1 MSLLNADFNKK
12 LFFILHFSKDFD
24 NLYFSLSLFDG
35 FNIFAVHSII
45 MTKKKT
51 NSDSTSKKPKTELA
65 VGVLG
70 SGSFATAIVKMLV
83 ENCKTVHWCVRNEFV
98 KGAIEL
104 RGHNPT
110 YLTAVNFNLKNL
122 KLTTDINEMVSACDI
137 VVLATP
143 SIYLSDSMDKL
154 NCEYGDKI
162 FVSAIKGI
170 IPKVNN
176 VVAHYLKDEFKIG
189 FRNQAVIAGPCH
201 AEEVAMERLSY
212 LTVATV
218 EEENSKKLLDIFS
231 SDFIKVSASKDILG
245 NEYSAILK
253 NIFAIG
259 AGIASGLGYGD
270 NFTAVFV
277 SNAIREIETFLEA
290 IYEAPRDVNESA
302 YLGDLLVT
310 AYSLFSR
317 NRNLGNLIGKGY
329 TVKSAIQSMNMVAE
343 GYYAADSIYQTA
355 REKGLKLPII
365 DTIYGILYEG
375 KNAEKQYRKL
385 TAKLN

>member
-1 MSLLNADFNKK
+1 MNKTDRK
-12 LFFILHFSKDFD
+12 EDQVI
-24 NLYFSLSLFDG
+24 
-35 FNIFAVHSII
+35 
-45 MTKKKT
+45 
-51 NSDSTSKKPKTELA
+51 
-65 VGVLG
+65 GVVG

-104 RGHNPT
+104 RHHNPS
-110 YLTAVNFNLKNL
+110 YLTAVNFDVK
-122 KLTTDINEMVSACDI
+122 KLAITTDINDLVSACDI

-143 SIYLSDSMDKL
+143 SIYLSDALDKMT
-154 NCEYGDKI
+154 CDYSGKI

-170 IPKVNN
+170 VPKVND
-176 VVAHYLKDEFKIG
+176 VVAHYLRNEFKIG
-189 FRNQAVIAGPCH
+189 FSKQAVIAGPCH

-212 LTVATV
+212 LTIATV
-218 EEENSKKLLDIFS
+218 PENQQILHDKFS
-231 SDFIKVSASKDILG
+231 SSFIKVNSSSDILG

-253 NIFAIG
+253 NIYAIG

-270 NFTAVFV
+270 NFTAVLV
-277 SNAIREIETFLEA
+277 TNAIREMEVFLEG
-290 IYEAPRDVNESA
+290 IHETPRDVNESA

-329 TVKSAIQSMNMVAE
+329 TVKSAIQSMNMIAE

-355 REKGLKLPII
+355 KENKIKTPII
-365 DTIYGILYEG
+365 DTIYGILYKE
-375 KNAEKQYRKL
+375 KNAEKEYKKL
-385 TAKLN
+385 TTILN

>member
-1 MSLLNADFNKK
+1 
-12 LFFILHFSKDFD
+12 
-24 NLYFSLSLFDG
+24 
-35 FNIFAVHSII
+35 

-51 NSDSTSKKPKTELA
+51 ILESSNSKKSKAEIS
-65 VGVLG
+65 VGVVG

-83 ENCKTVHWCVRNEFV
+83 ENCKIVHWCVRSEYV

-104 RGHNPT
+104 RGHNPN
-110 YLTAVNFNLKNL
+110 YLTAVNFNQKNL
-122 KLTTDINEMVSACDI
+122 KLTTDINELVSSCDV

-143 SIYLSDSMDKL
+143 SIYLSDTLEKMTCDYK
-154 NCEYGDKI
+154 DKI

-170 IPKVNN
+170 IPKVND
-176 VVAHYLKDEFKIG
+176 VVAEYLKSEFQIG
-189 FRNQAVIAGPCH
+189 IRNQAVIAGACH

-212 LTVATV
+212 LTIATV
-218 EEENSKKLLDIFS
+218 EEDVSKKLLQIFS
-231 SDFIKVSASKDILG
+231 SDFIKVNSSKDVLG

-270 NFTAVFV
+270 NFIAVFV
-277 SNAIREIETFLEA
+277 SNAIREMETFLEA

-317 NRNLGNLIGKGY
+317 NRSLGNLIGKGY
-329 TVKSAIQSMNMVAE
+329 TVKSAIQSMNMIAE
-343 GYYAADSIYQTA
+343 GYYAANSIYKTA
-355 REKGLKLPII
+355 KSKNLELPIV

-375 KNAEKQYRKL
+375 KNAEKQFKKL

>member
-1 MSLLNADFNKK
+1 MAKK
-12 LFFILHFSKDFD
+12 D
-24 NLYFSLSLFDG
+24 
-35 FNIFAVHSII
+35 
-45 MTKKKT
+45 KK
-51 NSDSTSKKPKTELA
+51 SAIS

-70 SGSFATAIVKMLV
+70 SGSFATAIVKMLQ
-83 ENCKTVHWCVRNEFV
+83 ENSKMVHWCVRNEFV

-104 RGHNPT
+104 RKHNPT
-110 YLTAVNFNLKNL
+110 YLQSVMFNTRYLNI
-122 KLTTDINEMVSACDI
+122 TTDVNQLVSACEVI
-137 VVLATP
+137 ILATP
-143 SIYLSDSMDKL
+143 SIYLSDSLEKMTCDYSNKL
-154 NCEYGDKI
+154 

-170 IPKVNN
+170 VPKHNDI
-176 VVAHYLKDEFKIG
+176 VAHYLRDQFQIG

-218 EEENSKKLLDIFS
+218 EEGNAQKLKDLFS
-231 SDFIKVSASKDILG
+231 SSYIKVSTSSDILG

-253 NIFAIG
+253 NIYAIG
-259 AGIASGLGYGD
+259 AGMASGLGYGD
-270 NFTAVFV
+270 NFQAVYV
-277 SNAIREIETFLEA
+277 SNAIREMEIFLEA

-317 NRNLGNLIGKGY
+317 NRSLGNLVGKGY

-343 GYYAADSIYQTA
+343 GYYAAASIYNTA
-355 REKGLKLPII
+355 KEKGLKLPII
-365 DTIYGILYEG
+365 STVYNVLYEG
-375 KNAEKQYRKL
+375 KNVEKQFKKL

>member
-1 MSLLNADFNKK
+1 MA
-12 LFFILHFSKDFD
+12 
-24 NLYFSLSLFDG
+24 
-35 FNIFAVHSII
+35 
-45 MTKKKT
+45 KKT
-51 NSDSTSKKPKTELA
+51 TKSSDKSKSTAKKTISNCK

-70 SGSFATAIVKMLV
+70 SGSFATAIVKMLT

-98 KGAIEL
+98 KGAIEM

-110 YLTAVNFNLKNL
+110 YLTSVSFNLRKL
-122 KLTTDINEMVSACDI
+122 KICTDINELVSQCDI
-137 VVLATP
+137 IVLAP
-143 SIYLSDSMDKL
+143 RSIYLSDAMEQMTVDYRDKV
-154 NCEYGDKI
+154 

-170 IPKVNN
+170 VPKVND
-176 VVAHYLKDEFKIG
+176 VVAHYLRDEFGIG

-201 AEEVAMERLSY
+201 AEEVGMERLSY
-212 LTVATV
+212 LTIATV
-218 EEENSKKLLDIFS
+218 EDEVAQKLDELFTS
-231 SDFIKVSASKDILG
+231 SFIRVNPSKDILG

-253 NIFAIG
+253 NIYAIG

-270 NFTAVFV
+270 NFTAIFV
-277 SNAIREIETFLEA
+277 SNAVREMELFLEA

-329 TVKSAIQSMNMVAE
+329 TVKSAIQSMNMIAE
-343 GYYAADSIYQTA
+343 GYYAADSIYSTSK
-355 REKGLKLPII
+355 EKKLKTPII

-375 KNAEKQYRKL
+375 KNAEKQFQKL
-385 TAKLN
+385 TAKIN

>member
-1 MSLLNADFNKK
+1 
-12 LFFILHFSKDFD
+12 
-24 NLYFSLSLFDG
+24 
-35 FNIFAVHSII
+35 
-45 MTKKKT
+45 MTKE
-51 NSDSTSKKPKTELA
+51 NITEEKVGQQEVA
-65 VGVLG
+65 VGVVG

-110 YLTAVNFNLKNL
+110 YLTSVSFDVKGLKI
-122 KLTTDINEMVSACDI
+122 TTDINELVSECDV

-143 SIYLSDSMDKL
+143 SIYLSDTLEKMTCSYE
-154 NCEYGDKI
+154 NKI

-170 IPKVNN
+170 VPKVND
-176 VVAHYLKDEFKIG
+176 VVAHYLRDEFKIG
-189 FRNQAVIAGPCH
+189 FRRQAVIAGPCH

-212 LTVATV
+212 LTIAVA
-218 EEENSKKLLDIFS
+218 EEEVAKTLKTLFS
-231 SDFIKVSASKDILG
+231 SDFINVHCSKDILG

-253 NIFAIG
+253 NIYAVG
-259 AGIASGLGYGD
+259 AGISSGLGYGD

-277 SNAIREIETFLEA
+277 SNAIRELEVFLEA
-290 IYEAPRDVNESA
+290 VYEVPRDVNESS

-329 TVKSAIQSMNMVAE
+329 TVKSAIQSMNMIAE
-343 GYYAADSIYQTA
+343 GYYAADSVYHTS
-355 REKGLKLPII
+355 REKNLNTPII
-365 DTIYGILYEG
+365 DTIYQILYKE
-375 KNAEKQYRKL
+375 KNAETEFKKL
-385 TAKLN
+385 TLRLN

>member
-1 MSLLNADFNKK
+1 MAKK
-12 LFFILHFSKDFD
+12 STK
-24 NLYFSLSLFDG
+24 ST
-35 FNIFAVHSII
+35 VK
-45 MTKKKT
+45 TKKT
-51 NSDSTSKKPKTELA
+51 DPKTIA
-65 VGVLG
+65 NCKVGVLG
-70 SGSFATAIVKMLV
+70 SGSFATAIVKMLT

-98 KGAIEL
+98 KGAIEM

-110 YLTAVNFNLKNL
+110 YLPSVSFNLR
-122 KLTTDINEMVSACDI
+122 KLHICTDINELVSQCDI
-137 VVLATP
+137 IVLATP
-143 SIYLSDSMDKL
+143 SIYLSDAMEQMNVD
-154 NCEYGDKI
+154 YRDKI

-170 IPKVNN
+170 VPKVND
-176 VVAHYLKDEFKIG
+176 VVAHYLRDEFGIG

-212 LTVATV
+212 LTIATV
-218 EEENSKKLLDIFS
+218 EDDVAEKLDLLFTS
-231 SDFIKVSASKDILG
+231 SFIRVNPSKDILG

-253 NIFAIG
+253 NIYAIG

-270 NFTAVFV
+270 NFTAIFV
-277 SNAIREIETFLEA
+277 SNAVREMELFLEA

-329 TVKSAIQSMNMVAE
+329 TVKSAIQSMNMIAE
-343 GYYAADSIYQTA
+343 GYYAADSIYSTSK
-355 REKGLKLPII
+355 EKKLKTPII

-375 KNAEKQYRKL
+375 KNAEKQFQKL
-385 TAKLN
+385 TAKIN

>member
-1 MSLLNADFNKK
+1 MAKKKVTPEKENKK
-12 LFFILHFSKDFD
+12 KGLEET
-24 NLYFSLSLFDG
+24 LS
-35 FNIFAVHSII
+35 
-45 MTKKKT
+45 
-51 NSDSTSKKPKTELA
+51 
-65 VGVLG
+65 VGVVG
-70 SGSFATAIVKMLV
+70 SGSFATAIVKMLS
-83 ENCKTVHWCVRNEFV
+83 ENCKVVHWCVRSEFV

-110 YLTAVNFNLKNL
+110 YLTAVNFNLKGL
-122 KLTTDINEMVSACDI
+122 KLTTDINELVSQCDI
-137 VVLATP
+137 IVLATP
-143 SIYLSDSMDKL
+143 SIYLSATLEKMTCDYS
-154 NCEYGDKI
+154 NKI

-170 IPKVNN
+170 IPKVNDI
-176 VVAHYLKDEFKIG
+176 VAHYLRDEFGIG

-212 LTVATV
+212 LTIATV
-218 EEENSKKLLDIFS
+218 EDEVCEKLIRIFS
-231 SDFIKVSASKDILG
+231 SDFIKVTGSKDVLG

-277 SNAIREIETFLEA
+277 SNAIREMELFLET
-290 IYEAPRDVNESA
+290 IYELPRDVNESA

-317 NRNLGNLIGKGY
+317 NRSLGNLIGKGY

-343 GYYAADSIYQTA
+343 GYYATDSIFKTSED
-355 REKGLKLPII
+355 RNLKLPIV
-365 DTIYGILYEG
+365 DTIYSILYEG
-375 KNAEKQYRKL
+375 KSAEKQFKKL

>member
-1 MSLLNADFNKK
+1 
-12 LFFILHFSKDFD
+12 
-24 NLYFSLSLFDG
+24 
-35 FNIFAVHSII
+35 

-51 NSDSTSKKPKTELA
+51 ILESSNSKKSKAEIS
-65 VGVLG
+65 VGVVG

-83 ENCKTVHWCVRNEFV
+83 ENCKIVHWCVRSEYV

-104 RGHNPT
+104 RGHNPN
-110 YLTAVNFNLKNL
+110 YLTAVNFNQKNL
-122 KLTTDINEMVSACDI
+122 KLTTDINELVSACDV

-143 SIYLSDSMDKL
+143 SIYLSDTLERMTCD
-154 NCEYGDKI
+154 YQDKI

-170 IPKVNN
+170 IPKVND
-176 VVAHYLKDEFKIG
+176 VVAEYLKSEFKIG
-189 FRNQAVIAGPCH
+189 IRNQAVIAGPCH

-212 LTVATV
+212 LTIATV
-218 EEENSKKLLDIFS
+218 EEDVSKKLLQIFS
-231 SDFIKVSASKDILG
+231 SDFIKVNPSKDVLG

-270 NFTAVFV
+270 NFIAVFV
-277 SNAIREIETFLEA
+277 SNAIREMETFLEA

-317 NRNLGNLIGKGY
+317 NRSLGNLIGKGY
-329 TVKSAIQSMNMVAE
+329 TVKSAIQSMNMIAE
-343 GYYAADSIYQTA
+343 GYYAANSIYKTA
-355 REKGLKLPII
+355 KSKNLELPIV

-375 KNAEKQYRKL
+375 KNAEKQFKKL

>member
-1 MSLLNADFNKK
+1 M
-12 LFFILHFSKDFD
+12 
-24 NLYFSLSLFDG
+24 
-35 FNIFAVHSII
+35 
-45 MTKKKT
+45 KKT
-51 NSDSTSKKPKTELA
+51 DQVEDT
-65 VGVLG
+65 VIGVVG

-104 RGHNPT
+104 RHHNPS
-110 YLTAVNFNLKNL
+110 YLTAVNFNVKNL
-122 KLTTDINEMVSACDI
+122 AITTDINELVSVCDI

-143 SIYLSDSMDKL
+143 SIYLSDTLDKMT
-154 NCEYGDKI
+154 CDYTGKI

-170 IPKVNN
+170 VPKVND
-176 VVAHYLKDEFKIG
+176 VVAHYLRNEFKIG
-189 FRNQAVIAGPCH
+189 FRHLAVIAGPCH

-212 LTVATV
+212 LTIATV
-218 EEENSKKLLDIFS
+218 PENQQILQDKFS
-231 SDFIKVSASKDILG
+231 SRFIKVNSSSDILG

-253 NIFAIG
+253 NIYAIG

-277 SNAIREIETFLEA
+277 TNAIREMEVFLEG
-290 IYEAPRDVNESA
+290 IHETPRDVNESA

-329 TVKSAIQSMNMVAE
+329 TVKSAIQSMNMIAE

-355 REKGLKLPII
+355 KEKKIKTPII
-365 DTIYGILYEG
+365 DIIYGILYKE
-375 KNAEKQYRKL
+375 KNAEKEYKKL
-385 TAKLN
+385 TSILN